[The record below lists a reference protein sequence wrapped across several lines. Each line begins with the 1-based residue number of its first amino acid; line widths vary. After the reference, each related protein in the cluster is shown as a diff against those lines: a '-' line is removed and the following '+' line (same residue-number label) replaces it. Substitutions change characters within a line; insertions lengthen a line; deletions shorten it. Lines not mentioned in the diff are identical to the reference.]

1 MSQLEVYEKSLKEAQ
16 RGLLRK
22 AGWGEPVLPGPPE
35 RPFSRRGRPKRHR
48 APEPLEEEEEEVQ
61 GVRNQQEEV
70 VEVVED
76 DEEEGEEREWRRS
89 QGGTEEG
96 GRRGRLEWK
105 DYQTLFVSTPEQDE
119 VSIA

>member
-1 MSQLEVYEKSLKEAQ
+1 MILSQLEVYEKSLKEAQ

-35 RPFSRRGRPKRHR
+35 KPFSRRGRLERRR
-48 APEPLEEEEEEVQ
+48 APQLLEEER
-61 GVRNQQEEV
+61 GGKCQEEL

-76 DEEEGEEREWRRS
+76 DEGEKRERQRSRR
-89 QGGTEEG
+89 GEG
-96 GRRGRLEWK
+96 GRRGRQEWK
-105 DYQTLFVSTPEQDE
+105 DCQDLFVSSPEQEE